1 MWAERHNVNK
11 TIQNIIVRLIIVL
24 LAVVFGIISI
34 TSFSTISRM
43 QGNARVIN
51 YAGIVRGAT
60 QRLIKQEM
68 NQHPNDELVQYIDS
82 IISEL
87 STGEGE
93 YDLIALPDAEYRT
106 LLEELTLKWQ
116 ALKEE
121 IMNVRQNG
129 DSRRLFEM
137 SEDHFTTADRVA

>member
-82 IISEL
+82 IISEQMCIRDRCRRPYIPP
-87 STGEGE
+87 SHS
-93 YDLIALPDAEYRT
+93 ALPP
-106 LLEELTLKWQ
+106 
-116 ALKEE
+116 
-121 IMNVRQNG
+121 VPP
-129 DSRRLFEM
+129 
-137 SEDHFTTADRVA
+137 

>member
-11 TIQNIIVRLIIVL
+11 TIQNIFVRLIIVL

-82 IISEL
+82 IISDAAGRTDIEVAG
-87 STGEGE
+87 SEGRNHE
-93 YDLIALPDAEYRT
+93 CAAERGQQ
-106 LLEELTLKWQ
+106 E
-116 ALKEE
+116 A
-121 IMNVRQNG
+121 V
-129 DSRRLFEM
+129 
-137 SEDHFTTADRVA
+137 

>member
-51 YAGIVRGAT
+51 CFIVRNT
-60 QRLIKQEM
+60 RLMK
-68 NQHPNDELVQYIDS
+68 
-82 IISEL
+82 
-87 STGEGE
+87 
-93 YDLIALPDAEYRT
+93 
-106 LLEELTLKWQ
+106 
-116 ALKEE
+116 
-121 IMNVRQNG
+121 
-129 DSRRLFEM
+129 
-137 SEDHFTTADRVA
+137 